1 MKEREKENEFARRLR
16 DAIELIDS
24 EKKERVRLEIENT
37 RLRDALMEKT
47 RALET
52 SEKMLAEKSEALR
65 KVEEE
70 LAVHKSVDEKIA
82 EFDRELTKVE
92 ELKRGYEKR
101 IAELETQLRRA
112 EARLKS
118 LKITLSESDLPD
130 LVDVERPVRGHLK
143 RRDKHQPE
151 ENHTVVEAE
160 TTAIQVPKTNA
171 IQVPT
176 KTTDIQY
183 PNTIEDTPCHQP
195 GENNADITDDWLMS
209 LPDF

>member
-1 MKEREKENEFARRLR
+1 MKAREKENEFARRLR
-16 DAIELIDS
+16 DAIGLIDS
-24 EKKERVRLEIENT
+24 EKRERVRLEIENT
-37 RLRDALMEKT
+37 RLRDALSEKT
-47 RALET
+47 LALEA
-52 SEKMLAEKSEALR
+52 SEKSLAESREELC

-70 LAVHKSVDEKIA
+70 LAEHKSVDEKIA

-92 ELKRGYEKR
+92 ELKRSYEKR

-151 ENHTVVEAE
+151 ENHTPDVAESTDTQAQKSVEA
-160 TTAIQVPKTNA
+160 P
-171 IQVPT
+171 P
-176 KTTDIQY
+176 Y
-183 PNTIEDTPCHQP
+183 RQP
-195 GENNADITDDWLMS
+195 GDNTADSTDDWLMD